1 MKINCIKYTIKI
13 DSKSGIN
20 FITKTYSIQHE
31 YIKSIGFGTQY
42 ILAPNNYILDDFVEL
57 NSSLVHAS
65 IYFHEPT
72 YDFDIMKQFIH
83 RYEWLYGDVSKS
95 ELYVRE
101 LPLVTTM
108 REYINERIYN
118 EMQELHCLMEML

>member
-31 YIKSIGFGTQY
+31 SINSIGFGTQY
-42 ILAPNNYILDDFVEL
+42 IAQSNYLLDDFVEL
-57 NSSLVHAS
+57 DSSSVHAS
-65 IYFHEPT
+65 IYLHELT
-72 YDFDIMKQFIH
+72 YDCDIMKQFIH

-118 EMQELHCLMEML
+118 EMQELHCMMEML